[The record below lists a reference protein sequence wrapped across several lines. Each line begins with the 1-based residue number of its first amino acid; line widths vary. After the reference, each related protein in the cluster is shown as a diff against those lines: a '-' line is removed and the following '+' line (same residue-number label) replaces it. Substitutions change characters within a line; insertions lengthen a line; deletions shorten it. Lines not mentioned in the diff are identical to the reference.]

1 MCGGKRREEDRDA
14 RLHGVEAR
22 ERDDTPG
29 DGGDRGQAAD
39 DGGRDEREVVPEGM
53 PAPMQRSPIASESLP
68 RCARKVV
75 AVCGTVRPDALTR
88 RPATVA
94 MMSGL
99 VSTLRSV

>member
-53 PAPMQRSPIASESLP
+53 PAPMQRNPIASESLP